1 MNKFDLTGKDFHK
14 TSYPSI
20 DYLVENNFIQFNE
33 NKFLRPTP
41 QSNLLA
47 VIWMRGS
54 ANFSDFSSDEIES
67 LVSKKII
74 KYTDRFFSPD
84 EADYLAYLFNNAKF
98 SNSLALRNKYTH
110 GSGAI
115 TDFNNQ
121 EMQYDYC
128 MMLAALI
135 SILLKINDELS
146 RFTHKGG
153 IDGDYLIDWPLEKE

>member
-1 MNKFDLTGKDFHK
+1 
-14 TSYPSI
+14 
-20 DYLVENNFIQFNE
+20 
-33 NKFLRPTP
+33 
-41 QSNLLA
+41 
-47 VIWMRGS
+47 MRGS
-54 ANFSDFSSDEIES
+54 ANFSDFSFDEIES

-98 SNSLALRNKYTH
+98 SNSLALRNKYNH